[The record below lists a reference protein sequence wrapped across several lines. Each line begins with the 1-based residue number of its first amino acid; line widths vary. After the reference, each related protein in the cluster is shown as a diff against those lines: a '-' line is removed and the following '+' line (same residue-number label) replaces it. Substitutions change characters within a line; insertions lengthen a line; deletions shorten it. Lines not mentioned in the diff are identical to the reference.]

1 MSGYTIVNLKEV
13 EDQAPN
19 FGLAPDFEARFA
31 RVALE
36 AELVGLTYQRL
47 APNLTVPWGH
57 THKTQEEVFL
67 VLKGT
72 VEVKVPDGIH
82 ELGPWDAIRVAKDTP
97 RGFRAGPEG
106 VEMIAVGC
114 PGGPGDA
121 VNIEGF
127 WDESEASA

>member
-1 MSGYTIVNLKEV
+1 MSEYTIVNLKEV

-19 FGLAPDFEARFA
+19 FGLSPDLEARFA

-47 APNLTVPWGH
+47 APNFQVPWGH

-67 VLKGT
+67 VISGSMK
-72 VEVKVPDGIH
+72 VKVNDEIK
-82 ELGPWDAIRVAKDTP
+82 ELRPWDAIRVANTTP
-97 RGFRAGPEG
+97 RGFEAGPEG
-106 VEMIAVGC
+106 VEFIAIGA

-121 VNIEGF
+121 ENIEGF
-127 WDESEASA
+127 LDS

>member
-19 FGLAPDFEARFA
+19 FGLAPDFGARFA

-36 AELVGLTYQRL
+36 SEMVGLTYQRL

-72 VEVKVPDGIH
+72 VEVKVPDGVH
-82 ELGPWDAIRVAKDTP
+82 VVEPGRQGRATRVQGRP
-97 RGFRAGPEG
+97 RGRGDDRDRRPRRAGRRG
-106 VEMIAVGC
+106 QYRGLLGRVG
-114 PGGPGDA
+114 
-121 VNIEGF
+121 
-127 WDESEASA
+127 SQRRTR

>member
-1 MSGYTIVNLKEV
+1 M
-13 EDQAPN
+13 
-19 FGLAPDFEARFA
+19 
-31 RVALE
+31 
-36 AELVGLTYQRL
+36 
-47 APNLTVPWGH
+47 PWGH

-97 RGFRAGPEG
+97 RGFKAGPEG
-106 VEMIAVGC
+106 VEMIAIGA

-127 WDESEASA
+127 WDE